1 MVIKWGR
8 NGRFMACSGYPGCKN
23 TKPLAADAEKHQH
36 VVGIKCKVCDGDMIV
51 KGGRFG
57 TFLGCSNYPKC
68 THTQPISIGIKCP
81 KCKDGDVIERKTK
94 RKRSFYGCSRYPDC
108 DFVSWYK
115 PVLREC
121 EHCKHPYLV
130 EKVSKKKG
138 DYLMCP
144 ECKEEFV
151 QAETA
156 IAV

>member
-1 MVIKWGR
+1 
-8 NGRFMACSGYPGCKN
+8 MACTGYPACKN

-36 VVGIKCKVCDGDMIV
+36 VVGIKCKVCGADMIV

-57 TFLGCSNYPKC
+57 TFLGCSTYPAC

-81 KCKDGDVIERKTK
+81 KCREGDVIERKTK
-94 RKRSFYGCSRYPDC
+94 RKRNFYGCSRYPDC

-115 PVLREC
+115 PVLQEC

-138 DYLMCP
+138 DHLQCP
-144 ECKEEFV
+144 ECKEEFMHV
-151 QAETA
+151 ETA